1 MFFEQLLGFK
11 LFESYKN
18 FGYQV
23 YRWGKLIFKKRYCSP
38 PKVKKVINIV
48 LLIKKDIQDKSVY
61 KFAEL

>member
-1 MFFEQLLGFK
+1 MRLATKIKVFC
-11 LFESYKN
+11 
-18 FGYQV
+18 
-23 YRWGKLIFKKRYCSP
+23 YCSP